1 MRART
6 LLAAVA
12 GLLLMLPAAADA
24 QVRLGPQLS
33 FGGDTDFGIGGRL
46 VANATTLPHWDWI
59 ATFDVFFIDD
69 NPSVDRS
76 YWEVNGNLAY
86 NFGIPEVPSLSPYA
100 GGGLNISRLSRE
112 VVSSG
117 AESDDTDLGI
127 NLFAG
132 TQFESASVTPFA
144 EIRVVLEGSDQV
156 VLTGGILF

>member
-1 MRART
+1 MRISS

-12 GLLLMLPAAADA
+12 GVLLLLPATAEA

-33 FGGDTDFGIGGRL
+33 FGGDTDFGIGVRV
-46 VANATTLPHWDWI
+46 VANAKTLPHWDWI
-59 ATFDVFFIDD
+59 GTFDVFFIDD
-69 NPSVDRS
+69 NPNFDRS

-86 NFGIPEVPSLSPYA
+86 NFGIPEAPSLSPYV

-112 VVSSG
+112 DISSG
-117 AESDDTDLGI
+117 AESDNTDLGV

-132 TQFESASVTPFA
+132 TQFEGASITPFA
-144 EIRVVLEGSDQV
+144 EIRIVLEGVEQV